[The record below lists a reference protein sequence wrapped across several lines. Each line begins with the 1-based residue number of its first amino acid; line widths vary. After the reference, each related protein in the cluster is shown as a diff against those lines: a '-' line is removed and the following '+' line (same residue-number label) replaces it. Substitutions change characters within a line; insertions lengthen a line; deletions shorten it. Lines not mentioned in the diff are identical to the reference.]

1 MSMYKVKYVD
11 WKGRD
16 SFCWLCAIS
25 EQEAAEMAMVMQGV
39 YKITSVEEAK

>member
-1 MSMYKVKYVD
+1 MHMYKVKYVD

-25 EQEAAEMAMVMQGV
+25 EQEATEMAMVMQGV
-39 YKITSVEEAK
+39 YKIISVEESR